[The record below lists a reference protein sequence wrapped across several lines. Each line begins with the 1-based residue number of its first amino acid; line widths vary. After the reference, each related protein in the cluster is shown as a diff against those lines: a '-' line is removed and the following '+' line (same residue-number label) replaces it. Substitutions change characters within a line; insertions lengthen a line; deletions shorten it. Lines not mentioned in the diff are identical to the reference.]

1 MNTTNISQKGN
12 KASFTIE
19 GVSHHYANT
28 LRRMMIDLVPTLAI
42 ENVEFRKNTSAHYD
56 EIIAHRLGLV
66 PLTTDLSTYEYKEN
80 RVDGDPTTE
89 VILTLEAKGPCTVY
103 SGDLKSKDPKVKPAY
118 PKMPIVILLDGQ
130 EISLQAKAVMGIGK
144 EHVKWCPGLIYYNYE
159 PKLKV
164 NNKSSRLAEFKGKYP
179 QQIFD
184 SKDNIVEKRIEELN
198 LYDAVE
204 GICDEIIHVSYN
216 KNNIIF
222 HIESWGQLS
231 CGEIV
236 QEALKQCDKKLD
248 EVSKL
253 TKELNT

>member
-56 EIIAHRLGLV
+56 EIIAHRLGL
-66 PLTTDLSTYEYKEN
+66 
-80 RVDGDPTTE
+80 DPTTE
-89 VILTLEAKGPCTVY
+89 VILTLEAKGQCTVY

-222 HIESWGQLS
+222 NIESWGQLS